1 MNCLRTSLLWLIA
14 AAWLGLAGDAA
25 FAQTAEDAIKLDKVK
40 FLYPLSVFVKSSQAK
55 DEETLTIGVLG
66 KDPFDGVNLNGQR
79 VNHLDEMARESNADR
94 ARNKRRRI
102 VIQRLPSIANYQ
114 RCHLLFVSRESAIN
128 AAADT
133 PEARLAAAL
142 EIAKRDK
149 ATAPVLVVSD
159 TQDFAKLG
167 APLNFYLETGDD
179 GSISV
184 RTELNPDAAKLTGF
198 DKIHAQFYERI
209 RLGKGRIVR

>member
-1 MNCLRTSLLWLIA
+1 MNCVRTSLLWLITV
-14 AAWLGLAGDAA
+14 AWFGFAGGAT
-25 FAQTAEDAIKLDKVK
+25 FAQTPDDAIKLDKVK

-55 DEETLTIGVLG
+55 DEETLIIGVLG
-66 KDPFDGVNLNGQR
+66 KDPFDGLNLSGQR
-79 VNHLDEMARESNADR
+79 VNHLDEMARESNANR
-94 ARNKRRRI
+94 VSNKRRRI
-102 VIQRLPSIANYQ
+102 VIQRLPSIANYEH
-114 RCHLLFVSRESAIN
+114 CHLLFVSKESATN
-128 AAADT
+128 AVADT
-133 PEARLAAAL
+133 PESRLTAAL

-159 TQDFAKLG
+159 SQGFAKLG

-184 RTELNPDAAKLTGF
+184 RTELNPDTAKLTGF
-198 DKIHAQFYERI
+198 DKINAQFYERI